1 VAHAQTSDNMKIR
14 NGFVSNSSSSSFL
27 IFGKSFED
35 LNFLSQNEKV
45 QVMLEDDLDTYEIME
60 AVFPWNKD
68 NEIEYHMMEYD
79 DTVYIGQSWDQ
90 VKDDETGL
98 QFKQR
103 TVDAINKFCG
113 TKYTIADLR
122 THEHAWYG

>member
-1 VAHAQTSDNMKIR
+1 MKIR
-14 NGFVSNSSSSSFL
+14 NGFVSNSSNSSFL
-27 IFGKSFED
+27 IFGKNFKN

>member
-1 VAHAQTSDNMKIR
+1 MKIR

-27 IFGKSFED
+27 IFGKHFDDISFLKD
-35 LNFLSQNEKV
+35 NKKV
-45 QVMLEDDLDTYEIME
+45 QEMIENDEDNYEIME
-60 AVFPWNKD
+60 SVIPYSRD
-68 NEIEYHMMEYD
+68 SDVQYHLTEYD
-79 DTVYIGQSWDQ
+79 NDVYIGQSWDR

-103 TVDAINKFCG
+103 TVDAINKGCG
-113 TKYTIADLR
+113 TNFTIEDLN